1 MGRSIRAF
9 SFSPEVCACIDLI
22 VERARR
28 EPDLAQKLN
37 LSLPSEAVVNLN
49 NRGLMPSDY
58 DELRRIS
65 GLKSDGDTLIEQM
78 MRDSGLRRL
87 CVSTVSRAQRRNY
100 KARDAQAKVVT
111 INVSRVVAALV
122 VKGAES
128 VQVALPTE
136 KKATK
141 NATVK
146 SACRE
151 SGNARKIA

>member
-9 SFSPEVCACIDLI
+9 SFSSEVCACIDSV
-22 VERARR
+22 VERVRR

-37 LSLPSEAVVNLN
+37 LSPPSETVVNLN
-49 NRGLMPSDY
+49 NRGLAPSDY
-58 DELRRIS
+58 DELRRVS
-65 GLKSDGDTLIEQM
+65 GLKSDGDALIEQM
-78 MRDSGLRRL
+78 MHDSGLRRL
-87 CVSTVSRAQRRNY
+87 CVSMVSKAQRRNY

-128 VQVALPTE
+128 VQVVLPTE

-146 SACRE
+146 LARRE
-151 SGNARKIA
+151 SGNVREVA